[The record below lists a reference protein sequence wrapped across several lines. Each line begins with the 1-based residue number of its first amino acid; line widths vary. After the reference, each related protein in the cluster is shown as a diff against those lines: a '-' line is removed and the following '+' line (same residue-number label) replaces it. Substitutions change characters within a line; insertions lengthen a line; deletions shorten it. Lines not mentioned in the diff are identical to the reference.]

1 MKRSPFIWI
10 LTSFLTVVLT
20 VYWAYTLS
28 VPTDTST
35 GASSKIITDYRSA
48 AATIDARRMHATLQ
62 QLTRMPE
69 RLTGLAGATAAANYL
84 RETFTEM
91 GFASTDSAGFW
102 GRNGTKRLITERFP
116 VLIPVDKGS
125 RLTLADS
132 PDGSSVIRLDPLW
145 PNLVR
150 TSTVAPDGIDGPL
163 VYAGDG
169 TPGALNGQTV
179 AGSIAVVQF
188 DCGQNWLTLASLG
201 ARAIVFVESENVTR
215 GEAELKFLTVPAD
228 IPRFWVKAVD
238 GERLRTLVQTALPSS
253 PPRVTLTATVDWEWL
268 DGENVLAILP
278 GTDPNVA
285 DEPVILEAYYDAM
298 SIVPTLAPGAE
309 QACGVAALLELARFL
324 KDHPLKRPVLFLA
337 TAGHGQAL
345 AGTKAFVQ
353 RHFIDANPAV
363 NSALFLSLDL
373 SSGSDRL
380 GLLYKGYFYDE
391 TARFLQPWVSQL
403 ARRSAALANEIG
415 QALGVDPDR
424 LLVDG
429 VNPTKGRTWQT
440 YIPGNIALNSEPVM
454 LAGRAGLSLVTVE
467 DARLKTDTPHDVL
480 EQVNMVNLTRQTQ
493 TLALLLP
500 NLLNTS
506 APFLTKRL
514 ANLWTELSGRVV
526 EFDVSVSVLP
536 DKPVPNA
543 LVVTPGRFSSR
554 TLMGVRTIPFTKSDA
569 DGRFTVSGLPSS
581 RAVGRERSTIELAA
595 YGLDPS
601 TGAVRYAPDRGQ
613 QGAGNFPITIP
624 MIQARREASVV
635 VFRCVALTLLDLI
648 DQRTFNPFIQTVIYD
663 AGTNGT
669 PFLFGYAE
677 PRSGLSNTP
686 LPGMVFFGQPGTRFR
701 ITMSSGLAGKQLL
714 LLNAT
719 ADDPDGDGIPLPGG
733 GPATDTPLYIPYQ
746 AAHDMWTLDDF
757 RLRQFARYGIVNH
770 QVDRL
775 HDSAGRL
782 LTEARQGLEHRRYD
796 TYVASSKAAWSI
808 ESRAYPDILGT
819 VEDAILGVMFYL
831 ALLVPF
837 SYFVERLLFAARR
850 IETRILGV
858 TGVFVAV
865 FLALQAIHPAFSITL
880 TPLIV
885 LLAFLIITM
894 AAAVIVIVT
903 MKFEARMSGVKRDQE
918 GRHEDDVSRSG
929 AIGASI
935 TLGIANLR
943 HRPFRTVLTCVTL
956 ILLTFSVLSF
966 TSVTAYLRTNTTDYP
981 KAHATYDGLL
991 LRTRSW
997 EPLAEEAYATLAN
1010 EFEKQGPVAPR
1021 AWYYS
1026 SRMGDRSFVDLHNPT
1041 TDSSFV
1047 ATALVGISEQET
1059 RLRPE
1064 LRQAL
1069 VAGRWFEEGG
1079 EDGVVLPVRVAALLG
1094 ITASSLAGSTVTVAG
1109 ATVPVIGLVDG
1120 TRLDRL
1126 TDLDAEPLT
1135 PVDFVQMSE
1144 RRKNGPPDPE
1154 EFEAYVHLSSDNVVF
1169 LPYGFVMRVG
1179 GQLMSV
1185 GIRMKDAPAVLNALD
1200 NLMPRTALTLFA
1212 GVGERVV
1219 LYSTIG
1225 ATSVG
1230 GLSDLF
1236 IPVLISALIVMNT
1249 MLGSVYERTR
1259 EISVFNAV
1267 GLAPAHV
1274 GALFIAEAV
1283 VYSVI
1288 GVIVGYLLGQTV
1300 AHLIIVSGWLP
1311 GFQLNVSSLAAVG
1324 ASVLVMVVVIASTLY
1339 PARMASRLAMPA
1351 AEMGW
1356 RLPVPEKDRL
1366 TVVLPFTVTGGQAT
1380 GVNLFLKEYLDAHTE
1395 VAVGDFACEGVTLE
1409 RGLVGVAGG
1418 LSLGFVV
1425 WLTPYDLGVSQRA
1438 ALRTTPTDDA
1448 AIFDLTLVIDRLSGD
1463 NPSWLRLNRVFL
1475 NVIRKQFLIWRTLG
1489 KAGQQ
1494 AYVMRG
1500 GAR

>member
-1 MKRSPFIWI
+1 MIRSPLLWI
-10 LTSFLTVVLT
+10 LTACLTIVLT
-20 VYWAYTLS
+20 VYWAFTLS
-28 VPTDTST
+28 VPIGTTT
-35 GASSKIITDYRSA
+35 GEAARIVTDYRRTV
-48 AATIDARRMHATLQ
+48 ATIDTTRLKATIQRLST
-62 QLTRMPE
+62 LPE
-69 RLTGLAGATAAANYL
+69 RLTGLAGARATANYL

-91 GFASTDSAGFW
+91 GFAPSDSAGFW
-102 GRNGTKRLITERFP
+102 RRDGTLRQITERFP
-116 VLIPVDKGS
+116 TLIPVDKGS
-125 RLTLADS
+125 RLTLADAADS
-132 PDGSSVIRLDPLW
+132 LFVITLYPLW

-150 TSTVAPDGIDGPL
+150 TSSVAPEGIEGPL

-179 AGSIAVVQF
+179 AGSLALVQF
-188 DCGQNWLTLASLG
+188 DCGPNWLTVASLG
-201 ARAIVFVESENVTR
+201 ARAIVFIESENVTR
-215 GEAELKFLTVPAD
+215 GEAELKFLSVPAD
-228 IPRFWVKAVD
+228 IPRFWVTASD
-238 GERLRTLVQTALPSS
+238 GARLRSMVRTSEPAVA
-253 PPRVTLTATVDWEWL
+253 PRATLTATVDWEWR
-268 DGENVLAILP
+268 DGENILAYLP
-278 GTDPNVA
+278 WTDPHVA
-285 DEPVILEAYYDAM
+285 DEPVVLEAYYDAM
-298 SIVPTLAPGAE
+298 SIVPTLSPGAE
-309 QACGVAALLELARFL
+309 QACGVAALLEVARFL

-363 NSALFLSLDL
+363 NGALFLSLDL

-391 TARFLQPWVSQL
+391 TARILQPWVSQL

-440 YIPGNIALNSEPVM
+440 YIPGNLALNSEPVM
-454 LAGRAGLSLVTVE
+454 LAGRPGLSFVTVE
-467 DARLKTDTPHDVL
+467 DARLRIDTPHDFAERVNL
-480 EQVNMVNLTRQTQ
+480 ENLTRQTQ
-493 TLALLLP
+493 MLVLLLP

-514 ANLWTELSGRVV
+514 TNLWTELSGRVV

-536 DKPVPNA
+536 DKPVPDA
-543 LVVTPGRFSSR
+543 LVVTPQRFSPR
-554 TLMGVRTIPFTKSDA
+554 TLMGVRTIPVTKSDA

-581 RAVGRERSTIELAA
+581 RAVGRERSTIELGA
-595 YGLDPS
+595 YAVDPS
-601 TGAVRYAPDRGQ
+601 NGAVRYAPDRGQ
-613 QGAGNFPITIP
+613 QGAGNFPIKIP
-624 MIQARREASVV
+624 MIQARREASIV
-635 VFRCVALTLLDLI
+635 VFRCVALTLLDLV
-648 DQRTFNPFIQTVIYD
+648 DQRTFNPFIQTVVYD

-669 PFLFGYAE
+669 PFLFGYTE
-677 PRSGLSNTP
+677 PQSGYMNSP
-686 LPGMVFFGQPGTRFR
+686 LPAMVFFGQPGARFR

-719 ADDPDGDGIPLPGG
+719 ADDPDGDGVPFPGNG
-733 GPATDTPLYIPYQ
+733 TEPTPSLYVPYQ
-746 AAHDMWTLDDF
+746 AAHDMWTLDDY
-757 RLRQFARYGIVNH
+757 RVRQFARYGIVNH

-775 HDSAGRL
+775 HDSAGAL
-782 LTEARQGLEHRRYD
+782 LAEARQALTERRYD
-796 TYVASSKAAWSI
+796 TYVASSKAAWSV

-819 VEDAILGVMFYL
+819 VEDAILGVLFYL

-903 MKFEARMSGVKRDQE
+903 MKFEARMSGVKREQE

-929 AIGASI
+929 AIGASV

-966 TSVTAYLRTNTTDYP
+966 TSVTSYLRTNTTEYP
-981 KAHATYDGLL
+981 KAHATYEGLL
-991 LRTRSW
+991 LRTRNW
-997 EPLAEEAYATLAN
+997 EPLAEEAFATLSN
-1010 EFEKQGPVAPR
+1010 EFGARGPVAPR

-1026 SRMGDRSFVDLHNPT
+1026 SRMGDLSFIDLHNPT
-1041 TDSSFV
+1041 TDSTFV
-1047 ATALVGISEQET
+1047 ATALVGVSEQET

-1064 LRQAL
+1064 LREAI
-1069 VAGRWFEEGG
+1069 VAGRWFEEG
-1079 EDGVVLPVRVAALLG
+1079 EEEGVVLPVRVAERLG
-1094 ITASSLAGSTVTVAG
+1094 ITASSFAGATLTVAG
-1109 ATVPVIGLVDG
+1109 ATVPVIGLIDG
-1120 TRLDRL
+1120 SRMDRL
-1126 TDLDAEPLT
+1126 ADLDAEPLT

-1154 EFEAYVHLSSDNVVF
+1154 EFEVYVHLRSDNVVF
-1169 LPYGFVMRVG
+1169 LPYDFVLRVG
-1179 GQLMSV
+1179 GRLMSV
-1185 GIRMKDAPAVLNALD
+1185 GMRMKDAAAVMNTLD
-1200 NLMPRTALTLFA
+1200 TLMPRTALTLFA

-1219 LYSTIG
+1219 MYSTIG

-1230 GLSDLF
+1230 GLGDLF
-1236 IPVLISALIVMNT
+1236 IPILISALIVMNT

-1259 EISVFNAV
+1259 EIGVFNAV

-1288 GVIVGYLLGQTV
+1288 GVIIGYLLGQSV

-1324 ASVLVMVVVIASTLY
+1324 ASLLVMVVVIASTLY

-1356 RLPVPEKDRL
+1356 RLPVPDKDRL
-1366 TVVLPFTVTGGQAT
+1366 TVVLPFTVTGVQAA

-1409 RGLVGVAGG
+1409 RGVDGAPDG

-1438 ALRTTPTDDA
+1438 ALHTTPTEDA

-1463 NPSWLRLNRVFL
+1463 TVSWLRLNRVFL
-1475 NVIRKQFLIWRTLG
+1475 NIIRKQFLIWRTLG

-1494 AYVMRG
+1494 AYM
-1500 GAR
+1500 ARSN